1 MGQKS
6 FHSTALEQHMDDFKS
21 CLLCSDSIYY
31 QLSCKVHFL
40 PADNIKL
47 VMAVSLSIL
56 TAIFPGEPGLAGF
69 Y

>member
-1 MGQKS
+1 MGQKP
-6 FHSTALEQHMDDFKS
+6 FHSTALEQQMDDFKS
-21 CLLCSDSIYY
+21 RLLCSDSIYY